1 MIYAD
6 ASVKA
11 AQLEVD
17 AGQLEVKS
25 KTDASE
31 KV

>member
-11 AQLEVD
+11 GELEGD
-17 AGQLEVKS
+17 QGHSEVES